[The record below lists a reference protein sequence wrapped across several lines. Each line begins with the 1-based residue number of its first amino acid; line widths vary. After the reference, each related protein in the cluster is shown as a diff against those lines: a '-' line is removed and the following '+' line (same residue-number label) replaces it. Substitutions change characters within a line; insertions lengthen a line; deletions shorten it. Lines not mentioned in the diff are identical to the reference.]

1 MVHQWF
7 LLEKLSC
14 LNFEQQHDLRRC
26 RCLKILASSMSFSPI
41 TYSYLIFI
49 AEVKIEALTFASWFG
64 GSDSSW
70 APPKDTF
77 ALLKNMKAYRT
88 GPATLT
94 SRAEGRVVP
103 MDIGGPVEST
113 IVYEEIEE
121 PEEFEDYE

>member
-1 MVHQWF
+1 VAHCIT
-7 LLEKLSC
+7 SC
-14 LNFEQQHDLRRC
+14 LAC
-26 RCLKILASSMSFSPI
+26 ILIRDVCFVAHVHLPFCFVNTFYQFLTHI
-41 TYSYLIFI
+41 NLI
-49 AEVKIEALTFASWFG
+49 AEVKIEALSFASWFG

-88 GPATLT
+88 GPATLA